1 MVDAISMEQIIKN
14 LKTSEFF
21 LQCRIPMGYSSGFPI
36 LQIKNGSLCVTVPY
50 LKYRTTGE
58 VDKTLVF
65 PIRYGISLE
74 LLTEKVIGFE
84 DYEYKSSFVNI
95 DFDKPV
101 GYFRHDAVK
110 QYNKTQ
116 YKQLRR
122 ELMGEYD
129 KVANVLL
136 GNAAYN
142 IADEKRMAELLQLL
156 AEPSLLPFYR
166 VIDADFYNKYLAK
179 R

>member
-1 MVDAISMEQIIKN
+1 MVNVISMEEMIKK
-14 LKTSEFF
+14 LKTSGFF
-21 LQCRIPMGYSSGFPI
+21 LQCKIPMGYSSGFPI
-36 LQIKNGSLCVTVPY
+36 LKIKNNSLCVTVPY
-50 LKYRTTGE
+50 LKYRTTGK

-74 LLTEKVIGFE
+74 LPTEKIIGFE
-84 DYEYKSSFVNI
+84 DYEYKSSFANI

-116 YKQLRR
+116 YKKLRG

-129 KVANVLL
+129 KVANALL
-136 GNAAYN
+136 ENAAYDRS
-142 IADEKRMAELLQLL
+142 DEKRMAELLQLL
-156 AEPSLLPFYR
+156 VEPSLLPFYR
-166 VIDADFYNKYLAK
+166 AIDVDFYNKYLAK
-179 R
+179 G

>member
-1 MVDAISMEQIIKN
+1 MEQIVKK
-14 LKTSEFF
+14 LKGSEFF
-21 LQCRIPMGYSSGFPI
+21 LQCKIPMGYSSGLPI
-36 LQIKNGSLCVTVPY
+36 LQIRNGSLCVTVPY

-74 LLTEKVIGFE
+74 LPTEKVIGFE

-110 QYNKTQ
+110 QYNKMQ
-116 YKQLRR
+116 YKELRR

-129 KVANVLL
+129 KVANALL
-136 GNAAYN
+136 GNAAYG
-142 IADEKRMAELLQLL
+142 ISDEKRMAELLQLL
-156 AEPSLLPFYR
+156 VEPSLLPFYR
-166 VIDADFYNKYLAK
+166 VIDTDFYNKYLGNYETGSQS
-179 R
+179 

>member
-1 MVDAISMEQIIKN
+1 MIHTVLMEQIIKN
-14 LKTSEFF
+14 LKKGEFL
-21 LQCRIPMGYSSGFPI
+21 LQCKIPMGYSSGFPI

-50 LKYRTTGE
+50 LKYQTTGE

-74 LLTEKVIGFE
+74 LPTEKIIGFE
-84 DYEYKSSFVNI
+84 DYEYKSNFANI

-101 GYFRHDAVK
+101 GYFRHDAVRK
-110 QYNKTQ
+110 YNKTQ
-116 YKQLRR
+116 YKELRR

-129 KVANVLL
+129 KVINALL
-136 GNAAYN
+136 GNASYG
-142 IADEKRMAELLQLL
+142 ISDEKRMGELLQLL

-166 VIDADFYNKYLAK
+166 VIDSDFYNKYLAK
-179 R
+179 G

>member
-21 LQCRIPMGYSSGFPI
+21 LQCKIPMGYSSGFPI

-74 LLTEKVIGFE
+74 LPTEKVIGFE

-116 YKQLRR
+116 YRELRR

-129 KVANVLL
+129 KVANALL
-136 GNAAYN
+136 GNAAYH

-166 VIDADFYNKYLAK
+166 IIDADFYNKYLVK
-179 R
+179 G

>member
-1 MVDAISMEQIIKN
+1 MVNTILMEQIIKN

-21 LQCRIPMGYSSGFPI
+21 LHCKIPIGYSSGFPI
-36 LQIKNGSLCVTVPY
+36 LLIKNGSLCVTVPY
-50 LKYRTTGE
+50 LKYQTTGE
-58 VDKTLVF
+58 VDKTLVY
-65 PIRYGISLE
+65 PIRYGITLE
-74 LLTEKVIGFE
+74 LPTEKVIGFE
-84 DYEYKSSFVNI
+84 DYEYKSSFANI

-116 YKQLRR
+116 YKELRR

-129 KVANVLL
+129 KVVNALL
-136 GNAAYN
+136 GNATYG
-142 IADEKRMAELLQLL
+142 IADENRMVQLLQLL

-166 VIDADFYNKYLAK
+166 VIDTDFYNKYLAK
-179 R
+179 G